1 MSSTNIT
8 EVVDKLVSE
17 MFKYVNVKGSDDI
30 VETIDRL
37 RQGIS
42 LFENE
47 EDAITEMIHIDFGD
61 YNRVRDFF
69 LKNYTRLKSAKL
81 TKEWMYDFLYSIK
94 SIDNISE
101 RGIFKKYS
109 DISDELIP
117 LYIDRL
123 HDIQP
128 ERTVGGGE
136 YLMMMILSLVGEVCK
151 PDVTNGISGDLLF
164 NGEVYEVKGDSGRLD
179 GADDNKLLDVLGKY
193 YFYDGDKPMN
203 NGRST
208 TVWASK
214 NEDLVKDM
222 LRCYFDGNNPYP
234 IIAVNKTSGGYVII
248 DQNLK
253 WQGADIGLI
262 IPKWMKEQAFG
273 GHRVLNFNHNEFNH
287 NDRTI
292 KLKMKRIGEP
302 VKKTRKRKKKK

>member
-17 MFKYVNVKGSDDI
+17 LFSFVNKKGTNDI

-42 LFENE
+42 LYENE
-47 EDAITEMIHIDFGD
+47 EDVISEMSHIDFGEL
-61 YNRVRDFF
+61 NRVRDFF

-81 TKEWMYDFLYSIK
+81 TKEWMYDFMNSVK
-94 SIDNISE
+94 TIDNIAE
-101 RGIFKKYS
+101 RGVFKCYT
-109 DISDELIP
+109 DISNELIS
-117 LYIDRL
+117 LYIERL

-151 PDVTNGISGDLLF
+151 PDVTEGISGDLLF

-193 YFYDGDKPMN
+193 PFYDDDKPMN

-214 NEDLVKDM
+214 NENLVKDM

-248 DQNLK
+248 DKELK
-253 WQGADIGLI
+253 W
-262 IPKWMKEQAFG
+262 
-273 GHRVLNFNHNEFNH
+273 
-287 NDRTI
+287 
-292 KLKMKRIGEP
+292 
-302 VKKTRKRKKKK
+302 